1 MAIELASMLPPK
13 QEKEWGAGGEAGKG
27 RKEETREAGR
37 GGGEGRG
44 REGRVKMGKTFVL
57 FIKLIG
63 FGY

>member
-1 MAIELASMLPPK
+1 MSWHPRCLPSK
-13 QEKEWGAGGEAGKG
+13 RRNGGRGGEAGKG

-63 FGY
+63 FGH

>member
-1 MAIELASMLPPK
+1 MSWHPLCLLSK
-13 QEKEWGAGGEAGKG
+13 RRKGGGEAGKG
-27 RKEETREAGR
+27 RKETREAGR
-37 GGGEGRG
+37 GGEEGKG